1 MKRDTVMIDY
11 LKDFFKKNARHFKI
25 KTAFLYGSRAGGIPR
40 NDSDIDIAI
49 LFIDASINEDRIF
62 DRITDISLTLSRRLH
77 FEVNIIP
84 IHPDFRYPM
93 LYYNAIVQGI
103 SLYVNKFDEYI
114 HLKNDAVFHM
124 EDYNLFCRGWQI
136 QIVKRNME
144 ALIHA

>member
-1 MKRDTVMIDY
+1 VIDY
-11 LKDFFKKNARHFKI
+11 LKNFFKRNKKHFEI
-25 KTAFLYGSRAGGIPR
+25 KAAFLYGSQAGGLPR

-49 LFIDASINEDRIF
+49 LFFDDSINEDRIF
-62 DRITDISLTLSRRLH
+62 DCITDISLSLSRRLH

-103 SLYVNKFDEYI
+103 PLFVNNFDEYI
-114 HLKNDAVFHM
+114 KLKNEAVFQM

-136 QIVKRNME
+136 RIAKRNME
-144 ALIHA
+144 ALIHD